1 MLLEHDAKT
10 LLGELGL
17 PIPPG
22 ALMRKGDALP
32 LVTEGVVK
40 AQVPVGGRGKAG
52 GIRVARDRVALRE
65 AVDAVL
71 GMAIRGHIVHAVRIE
86 GLIDFVHE
94 AYLSFTLDAAR
105 GEVTVMMSPHGG
117 IEV

>member
-1 MLLEHDAKT
+1 MKRWRRYRWVSSASRRISPPWPLCSPATRGGSSPGRAWSSMAGGGGSEMMLLEHGAKT

-22 ALMRKGDALP
+22 TLVRRGDALP

-52 GIRVARDRVALRE
+52 GIRVARD
-65 AVDAVL
+65 
-71 GMAIRGHIVHAVRIE
+71 
-86 GLIDFVHE
+86 
-94 AYLSFTLDAAR
+94 
-105 GEVTVMMSPHGG
+105 
-117 IEV
+117 